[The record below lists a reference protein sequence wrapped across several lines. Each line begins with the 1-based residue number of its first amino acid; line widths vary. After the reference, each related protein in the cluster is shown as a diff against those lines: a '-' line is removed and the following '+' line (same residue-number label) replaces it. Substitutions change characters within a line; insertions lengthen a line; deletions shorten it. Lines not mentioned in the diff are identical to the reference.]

1 MFFFNKINFHCRK
14 IFYFLLDLFISK
26 NIQIIKKKVYNSNK
40 NLVIGAI
47 YGYSLNDIEFFLKSL
62 RKYYNEDIVLI
73 LSGKDYIKLKN
84 NLENYNCHFAID
96 NRSPLN
102 GFINRYFV
110 YKKILSSFKEK
121 KLVLLTDTRDVF
133 FQNNPFYKV
142 NKNKIY
148 IGCEYKNYK
157 ECKINKK
164 WLINF
169 YNHLEYKKLK
179 NHKILCSGVML
190 GNTNLLLK
198 IIKYLMIEHKKI
210 IKKNK
215 FSITFPRGMDN
226 TSVNI
231 VVRKLLLTNKNIYL
245 CENKKNSFIGT
256 YATTPLK
263 SIIIKNKNIVN
274 VKSKKINIIHQ
285 YDRHPSLFRLL
296 KLNS

>member
-1 MFFFNKINFHCRK
+1 MFFFKKIIFHYKKYYFFILDFFIPRK
-14 IFYFLLDLFISK
+14 
-26 NIQIIKKKVYNSNK
+26 IQIIKNK
-40 NLVIGAI
+40 NYNLNEKLVIGAV
-47 YGYSLNDIEFFLKSL
+47 YGYNFSNIEIFLKSL
-62 RKYYNEDIVLI
+62 RKYYNEDLILI
-73 LSGKDYIKLKN
+73 LSSKDYIKLKKQ
-84 NLENYNCHFAID
+84 LENYNCHFAID

-121 KLVLLTDTRDVF
+121 KQVLLTDTRDVF

-169 YNHLEYKKLK
+169 YNHFEYEKIK
-179 NHKILCSGVML
+179 NYKILCSGVIL

-210 IKKNK
+210 LKKNK
-215 FSITFPRGMDN
+215 FLVAFPRGMDN
-226 TSVNI
+226 TSVNL
-231 VVRKLLLTNKNIYL
+231 VVRKLLQNNKNIYL

-256 YATTPLK
+256 YATAPLK
-263 SIIIKNKNIVN
+263 SIIVKNKNIVN

-296 KLNS
+296 KMSS